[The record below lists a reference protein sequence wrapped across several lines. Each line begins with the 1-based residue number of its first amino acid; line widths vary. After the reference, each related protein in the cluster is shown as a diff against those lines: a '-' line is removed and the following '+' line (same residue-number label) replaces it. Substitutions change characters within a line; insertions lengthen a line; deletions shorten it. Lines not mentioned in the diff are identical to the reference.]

1 MSFSVRKTV
10 VAAVLVAVVIAAIA
24 VYKFFDPMESS
35 IFPKCVFY
43 SVTGLKCPGCG
54 TQRALHA
61 MLTGDLAAAWHY
73 NAFWVVMLPVIAL
86 LLGAE
91 GLRKRAPR
99 LYVAVNS
106 KWVVAAVLVAV
117 VAWWIARNALG
128 W

>member
-10 VAAVLVAVVIAAIA
+10 VAALVVAVVIAAIA

-106 KWVVAAVLVAV
+106 KWVAAAVLVAV
-117 VAWWIARNALG
+117 MAWWVVRNALG

>member
-10 VAAVLVAVVIAAIA
+10 VAALVVAVVIAAIA
-24 VYKFFDPMESS
+24 VYKIFDPMESS

-61 MLTGDLAAAWHY
+61 MLAGNSAAAWPS
-73 NAFWVVMLPVIAL
+73 NAFLVVMLPVIAL

-91 GLRKRAPR
+91 GIRKRAPR
-99 LYVAVNS
+99 LEGAVNS

>member
-10 VAAVLVAVVIAAIA
+10 VAALVVAVVIAAIA
-24 VYKFFDPMESS
+24 VYKIFDPMESS

>member
-1 MSFSVRKTV
+1 MGFYVKKVV
-10 VAAVLVAVVIAAIA
+10 VAALVVVVVIAAIA

-86 LLGAE
+86 LFGAE

>member
-10 VAAVLVAVVIAAIA
+10 VAALVVAVVIAAIA

-73 NAFWVVMLPVIAL
+73 NAFWVVMLPVLAL

>member
-10 VAAVLVAVVIAAIA
+10 VAALVVAVVIAAIA

-61 MLTGDLAAAWHY
+61 MLAGNLAAAWHY

-91 GLRKRAPR
+91 GIRKRAPR

>member
-1 MSFSVRKTV
+1 MGFSVKKAV
-10 VAAVLVAVVIAAIA
+10 VAALVVAVVIAAIA

-35 IFPKCVFY
+35 IFPRCVFY

-61 MLTGDLAAAWHY
+61 MLSGDLAAAWHY
-73 NAFWVVMLPVIAL
+73 NAFLGVMLPVIAL

-91 GLRKRAPR
+91 GLRKREPQ

-106 KWVVAAVLVAV
+106 KWVVVAVLVAV
-117 VAWWIARNALG
+117 VAWWVVRNALG

>member
-10 VAAVLVAVVIAAIA
+10 VAALVVAVVIAAIA
-24 VYKFFDPMESS
+24 VYKIFDPMESS

-73 NAFWVVMLPVIAL
+73 NAFWVVMLSVIAL

-117 VAWWIARNALG
+117 MAWWIARNALG

>member
-10 VAAVLVAVVIAAIA
+10 VAALVVAVVIAAIA
-24 VYKFFDPMESS
+24 VYKIFDPMESS

-117 VAWWIARNALG
+117 MAWWIARNALG

>member
-10 VAAVLVAVVIAAIA
+10 IAALIVAVVIAAIA
-24 VYKFFDPMESS
+24 VYKIFDPMESS
-35 IFPKCVFY
+35 IFPRCVFY
-43 SVTGLKCPGCG
+43 SVTGLRCPGCG

-61 MLTGDLAAAWHY
+61 MLTGDFAAAWHY
-73 NAFWVVMLPVIAL
+73 NAFLMVMLPVIVL

-91 GLRKRAPR
+91 WLRKRTPR

-106 KWVVAAVLVAV
+106 KWVVALVLVAV
-117 VAWWIARNALG
+117 MAWWIVRNALG

>member
-10 VAAVLVAVVIAAIA
+10 VAALVVAVVIAAIA
-24 VYKFFDPMESS
+24 VYKIFDPMESS

-106 KWVVAAVLVAV
+106 KWVVAAVLVAG
-117 VAWWIARNALG
+117 VAWWIAGNALG

>member
-10 VAAVLVAVVIAAIA
+10 VAALVVAVVIAAIA
-24 VYKFFDPMESS
+24 VYKIFDPMESS

-73 NAFWVVMLPVIAL
+73 NAFCVVMLPVIAL

>member
-1 MSFSVRKTV
+1 MGFYVKKVV
-10 VAAVLVAVVIAAIA
+10 VAALVVVVVIAAIA

-61 MLTGDLAAAWHY
+61 MLAGNLAAAWHY

>member
-10 VAAVLVAVVIAAIA
+10 VAALVVVVVIAAIA
-24 VYKFFDPMESS
+24 VYKIFDPMESS
-35 IFPKCVFY
+35 IFPRCVFY

-61 MLTGDLAAAWHY
+61 MLTGDFAAAWHY
-73 NAFWVVMLPVIAL
+73 NAFLMVMLPVIVL

-91 GLRKRAPR
+91 WLRKRTPR

-106 KWVVAAVLVAV
+106 KWVVALVLVAV
-117 VAWWIARNALG
+117 MAWWIVRNALG

>member
-10 VAAVLVAVVIAAIA
+10 VAALVVAVVIAAIA

>member
-10 VAAVLVAVVIAAIA
+10 IAALIVAVVIAAIA
-24 VYKFFDPMESS
+24 VYKIFDPMESS
-35 IFPKCVFY
+35 IFPRCVFY

-61 MLTGDLAAAWHY
+61 MLTGDFAAAWHY
-73 NAFWVVMLPVIAL
+73 NAFLMVMLPVIVL

-91 GLRKRAPR
+91 WLRKRTPR

-106 KWVVAAVLVAV
+106 KWVVALVLVAV
-117 VAWWIARNALG
+117 MAWWIVRNALG

>member
-24 VYKFFDPMESS
+24 VYKFFDPMESR